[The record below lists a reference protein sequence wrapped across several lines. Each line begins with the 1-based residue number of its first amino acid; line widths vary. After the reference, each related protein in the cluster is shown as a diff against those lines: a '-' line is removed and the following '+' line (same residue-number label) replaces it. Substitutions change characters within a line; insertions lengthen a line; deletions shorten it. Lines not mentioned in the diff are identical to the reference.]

1 MLKTKMFKFFYN
13 ALHKAVSLAGKSPIH
28 VKEKITV
35 HQKHTSRS
43 IATILIF

>member
-28 VKEKITV
+28 VKEKNNSPSKT
-35 HQKHTSRS
+35 HK
-43 IATILIF
+43 